1 MRTSKSFTIEQEIDE
16 YVANTRGER
25 SASDRVNE
33 LLKRAILQERL
44 EKLEEEAAA
53 FFSDASN
60 AARKDTRAF
69 QRASMRTLA
78 RD

>member
-16 YVANTRGER
+16 YVANTRGAR

-53 FFSDASN
+53 FFSDARN
-60 AARKDTRAF
+60 AARKEARAF
-69 QRASMRTLA
+69 QKASLRALA

>member
-1 MRTSKSFTIEQEIDE
+1 MRTSKSFTIEEEIDE
-16 YVANTRGER
+16 YVSSTRGER

-44 EKLEEEAAA
+44 EKLDEEAAA
-53 FFSDASN
+53 FFST
-60 AARKDTRAF
+60 TRNSGRTGTHAF
-69 QRASMRTLA
+69 QKAALRTLG

>member
-44 EKLEEEAAA
+44 EKLEEAAAA
-53 FFSDASN
+53 FFSDARN
-60 AARKDTRAF
+60 ATRKDALAF
-69 QRASMRTLA
+69 QRASMLTLA

>member
-16 YVANTRGER
+16 YVANTRGAR

-53 FFSDASN
+53 NLRPPKQEAG
-60 AARKDTRAF
+60 
-69 QRASMRTLA
+69 
-78 RD
+78 